1 MLKKGSE
8 VGMGENAEVETDEA
22 GEDAAYVPSVRNGS
36 ESHAEDEVE
45 DEDEAPGDVA
55 REETEEAGCILTR
68 ILPSSE
74 GVVSKDMSRLP
85 RAPTCSASISD
96 KNCSLRVDGK
106 FEYLRACISVSRSMM
121 EEELGRDQS

>member
-1 MLKKGSE
+1 MLKKGSDG
-8 VGMGENAEVETDEA
+8 GMAENAEVETDEA
-22 GEDAAYVPSVRNGS
+22 EEGEGAAYVPSLRNGS
-36 ESHAEDEVE
+36 ESHAEDEP
-45 DEDEAPGDVA
+45 EDEAPGDVA
-55 REETEEAGCILTR
+55 REESEEAGCILTR

-106 FEYLRACISVSRSMM
+106 VENLRA
-121 EEELGRDQS
+121 